1 LTNARQSK
9 IFDITPFVVKFVVK
23 MAWAEKVSYI
33 PETYES
39 RKNPRESSASSTAL
53 ALAAAAYQISS

>member
-1 LTNARQSK
+1 
-9 IFDITPFVVKFVVK
+9 VVKFVVK